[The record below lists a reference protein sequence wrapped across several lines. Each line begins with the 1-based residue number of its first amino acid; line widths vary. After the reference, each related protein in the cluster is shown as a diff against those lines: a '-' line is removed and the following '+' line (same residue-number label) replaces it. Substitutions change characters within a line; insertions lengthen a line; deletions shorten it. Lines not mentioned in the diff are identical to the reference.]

1 MRLRWNRLG
10 GQLGMA
16 VSLLG
21 LLLVFLGWNG
31 AASYDRV
38 PSQFPYLISGG
49 IAGLCLVVLG
59 AALVIVQSARDDRA
73 AVQGSIAE
81 LRETLERV
89 ASSLGQPED
98 HEDVVVAGRS
108 SYHRPSCRLVEGR
121 GVLAA
126 MTVDEAEARGLSPC
140 RSCHPATATVRGAR
154 ASRGRRSGT

>member
-1 MRLRWNRLG
+1 VRLRWNRLG

-49 IAGLCLVVLG
+49 IAGLSLVVIG
-59 AALVIVQSARDDRA
+59 AALLIVQSSRDDRA
-73 AVQGSIAE
+73 ALQSSIAE

-89 ASSLGQPED
+89 TSSPRGPAED
-98 HEDVVVAGRS
+98 QEEVVVAGRS

-121 GVLAA
+121 GVLAGL
-126 MTVDEAEARGLSPC
+126 TIEEAEARGLTPC
-140 RSCHPATATVRGAR
+140 RSCHPASRRKTRPVRGL
-154 ASRGRRSGT
+154 G